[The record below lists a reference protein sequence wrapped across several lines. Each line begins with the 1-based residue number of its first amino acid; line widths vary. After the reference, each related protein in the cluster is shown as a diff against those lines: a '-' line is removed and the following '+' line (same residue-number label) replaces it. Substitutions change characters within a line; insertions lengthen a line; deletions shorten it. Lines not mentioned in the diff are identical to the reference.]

1 MSKKTKKEFQ
11 KEPEKGPDFEKNLWI
26 KMCALNKL
34 INFTEHNE
42 VFGNRR
48 GHVEEPNSN

>member
-1 MSKKTKKEFQ
+1 MSKNTKKEIQ
-11 KEPEKGPDFEKNLWI
+11 KEPYFEKNLWI